1 MKLIFAVFAYIVSG
15 VAFWIP
21 SVVIHAIRGMKFGG
35 SIFDVIA
42 IFLLPVLAA
51 VVALDVLDQLRV
63 GGCRR
68 GIIAIWMLVGI
79 WILGPL
85 MMTVGASFSG
95 GGFARPEAWRM
106 LALAVPLFM
115 HFTWMMS
122 AYDGT
127 LGALVIVTIW
137 FVIAAKRGL
146 TTRLSASASSVA

>member
-15 VAFWIP
+15 VTFWIP

-35 SIFDVIA
+35 SILDIVA
-42 IFLLPVLAA
+42 ICLLPVLAA
-51 VVALDVLDQLRV
+51 VVTLELIDRLRM

-85 MMTVGASFSG
+85 MMTVGTSFSG
-95 GGFARPEAWRM
+95 GGFARPDAWHM
-106 LALAVPLFM
+106 LVLAVPLFL

-127 LGALVIVTIW
+127 LGALVIVTVW
-137 FVIAAKRGL
+137 FIIAARRGL
-146 TTRLSASASSVA
+146 TPRLSVSASSVA

>member
-1 MKLIFAVFAYIVSG
+1 MKVIFAVFAYIVSG

-21 SVVIHAIRGMKFGG
+21 SVVIHAIQGVKFGG
-35 SIFDVIA
+35 SIYDVIA
-42 IFLLPVLAA
+42 ISLLPVLAA
-51 VVALDVLDQLRV
+51 VVALEMIDKLRI

-95 GGFARPEAWRM
+95 GGFVRPDAWRM
-106 LALAVPLFM
+106 LALAVPLFL

-146 TTRLSASASSVA
+146 TPRLSASASSVA

>member
-1 MKLIFAVFAYIVSG
+1 MKTLFAVLTYIVSG

-35 SIFDVIA
+35 SIFDIVA
-42 IFLLPVLAA
+42 IFLMPLLAA
-51 VVALDVLDQLRV
+51 VVALEVLDKRRI

-68 GIIAIWMLVGI
+68 GIIAVWLLVGI

-85 MMTVGASFSG
+85 MMTISASFSG
-95 GGFARPEAWRM
+95 GGFARADAWRM
-106 LALAVPLFM
+106 LTLAIPLFM

-146 TTRLSASASSVA
+146 TPRLSASASSVV

>member
-1 MKLIFAVFAYIVSG
+1 M
-15 VAFWIP
+15 
-21 SVVIHAIRGMKFGG
+21 VIHAIRGMKFGG

-51 VVALDVLDQLRV
+51 VVALDVLDKLRV

-85 MMTVGASFSG
+85 MITVGASFSG